1 MEFEYDF
8 CRFCGNKSL
17 KNSLF
22 SLTVDLICNV
32 QQYCQVILED
42 NKNLPQNVCLDCS
55 SLVTKWIEFSENL
68 LLAQNNFLIRDFMN
82 DNDKIQDQFKT
93 EPNNSECEEDIHDK
107 SLIDSSNHEIMIPTT
122 KSKHNSTSKLIKI
135 QHMYNETVVFAE
147 ENTISR
153 IREES
158 MSSESSSSNA
168 DSNRNTRTT
177 KRKKPRK
184 SKNKLKNLN
193 DISVSEEPEDCIDL
207 DILQKFKNIDGT
219 INPDCY
225 EQFKNERWC
234 DRKMECLECNQE
246 LENVYLLMGHYK
258 KEHLELKN
266 NEKYSCEDCQPETNI
281 YYFNKFV
288 NHVTES
294 HKKFLKHW

>member
-17 KNSLF
+17 KNSLH
-22 SLTVDLICNV
+22 SLTVDLICNI

-55 SLVTKWIEFSENL
+55 SLVTKWIEFSDNL
-68 LLAQNNFLIRDFMN
+68 VLAQSNFQIRDFIN

-93 EPNNSECEEDIHDK
+93 EPNNSEYEEDILDK
-107 SLIDSSNHEIMIPTT
+107 SDIDSSNHEIMIPT
-122 KSKHNSTSKLIKI
+122 SKLINM

-153 IREES
+153 IRKES
-158 MSSESSSSNA
+158 MSSESSSSKA
-168 DSNRNTRTT
+168 GSNRNNRTT
-177 KRKKPRK
+177 NRKKPQK
-184 SKNKLKNLN
+184 TNNKLKND
-193 DISVSEEPEDCIDL
+193 DISVSEQPEDCIDL
-207 DILQKFKNIDGT
+207 DILPKFKNIDGT
-219 INPDCY
+219 ITPDCY

-246 LENVYLLMGHYK
+246 LENVYLLMEHYN
-258 KEHLELKN
+258 KEHLEQ
-266 NEKYSCEDCQPETNI
+266 NENVKYSCEDCQPETNI